1 LGTKRED
8 GCDDYGNDDDDDD
21 DEKLVSLSV
30 AKQTQILSQMADV
43 TAR

>member
-8 GCDDYGNDDDDDD
+8 GCDGYGNYDDD

-30 AKQTQILSQMADV
+30 AQQTQHLSQMADV